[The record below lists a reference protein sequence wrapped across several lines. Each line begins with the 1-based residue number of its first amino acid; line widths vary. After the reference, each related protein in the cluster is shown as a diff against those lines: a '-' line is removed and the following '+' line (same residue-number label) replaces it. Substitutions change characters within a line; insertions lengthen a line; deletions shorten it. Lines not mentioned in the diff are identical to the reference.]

1 MCWRHRENPWSSYR
15 KSRWANRKHLTK
27 THSVS
32 ASPRSLHLGDNGA
45 ETKAHLLFSLGA
57 LLQHIAFI
65 WDGGDVF
72 VPSAFPYQPR
82 LGFLCRCCGA
92 FSLAVVASKINILL
106 MLARSREIHCLK
118 AATCFAT
125 HKQQKSPLVILCT
138 RGEELWMKIRA
149 DWKIV
154 LALPIRRT

>member
-1 MCWRHRENPWSSYR
+1 MQCVGVTEKIPGAHIEKADEPTGSISR
-15 KSRWANRKHLTK
+15 KLSRCQRRRGVSIWATMEQKQKHICYFLW
-27 THSVS
+27 
-32 ASPRSLHLGDNGA
+32 
-45 ETKAHLLFSLGA
+45 GA

-106 MLARSREIHCLK
+106 MLSGDPLSQGGHMFRH
-118 AATCFAT
+118 T
-125 HKQQKSPLVILCT
+125 HTKQKSPLVILCT

-149 DWKIV
+149 DWKIA
-154 LALPIRRT
+154 LALPIRGT